1 MPTGERFSVTAWA
14 TFIIARHCFL
24 YLQYVILVTVSIN
37 LFSDGVQNYLDPS
50 SRKLPSFKKYEKK
63 HGIKKLSAVKANG
76 EA

>member
-1 MPTGERFSVTAWA
+1 MVFSDGMGNLYNSSALL
-14 TFIIARHCFL
+14 FIPAIC
-24 YLQYVILVTVSIN
+24 VILVTVSIN

>member
-1 MPTGERFSVTAWA
+1 MYKR
-14 TFIIARHCFL
+14 
-24 YLQYVILVTVSIN
+24 QLVTVSIN

-63 HGIKKLSAVKANG
+63 HRIKKLSAVKANG

>member
-1 MPTGERFSVTAWA
+1 MGNLYNSSALL
-14 TFIIARHCFL
+14 FIPAIC
-24 YLQYVILVTVSIN
+24 VILETVSIN

-50 SRKLPSFKKYEKK
+50 SRKLPSFKKYEKQ